1 MEEELIMIE
10 KPTDLKTL
18 STELKKHYGNM
29 HTSMRTDDDWY
40 NQVPSVAGMFV
51 PQEIPIHFPSTATNI
66 VDNMRDQ
73 VGTDEPVIEFSTLS
87 NDENELAWGVT
98 MARWGLDRFE
108 WIRNWSLQDAFEQ
121 AKQDLLLRGAG
132 AIKISINEDVLP
144 DPPIRSDFKGRGSK
158 EAFNEAV
165 RAYEAKKQ
173 LNEPFIVRAIDPL
186 DIMITPGSMTRPSY
200 VLEHQIR
207 RVIDI
212 NEKYEGWTDPE
223 KAKLLAKGNSVDAN
237 NPLREVEWLEYCSA
251 DHYIVTVDG
260 EVIIDRPNPYG
271 FIPYIWEYSGL
282 GRSHS
287 DGDPKHLARGLLST
301 IHGELQ
307 AEVRVKTA
315 WDAQWQYHVFP
326 TLLVE
331 KRADT
336 AAKQM
341 SVGPGRIMEW
351 GILGKNKP
359 EFLTVP
365 PPDQNMI
372 VFLSRIEQAI
382 ARQTATVLSD
392 PGGSSSE
399 YGILEALK
407 IGQALKAVQ
416 PIIKTLNRMGAQT
429 LGIMAHLAK
438 VRNLSFTVK
447 VSGGNKKSITGDRF
461 KDFDHFKVD
470 FESIDAAE
478 NDRRMLIGSNL
489 FTHGL
494 ITKRT
499 FHKKFGKSIVDDP
512 DEEQQWQIVEGI
524 IEQLMA
530 SGVILEV
537 AMQQMTAEDEAP
549 VGGGLAQQ
557 VSGAVGPQQGVFP
570 GLQNMMTE
578 AVGGQGMSG
587 ATSPIQAGGQAMSE
601 APRAGGI

>member
-1 MEEELIMIE
+1 MEEKLAME
-10 KPTDLKTL
+10 KPTNLKDLN
-18 STELKKHYGNM
+18 TELKKHYETM
-29 HTSMRTDDDWY
+29 HTSMKVDDDWY
-40 NQVPSVAGMFV
+40 NQVTSVAGMFV
-51 PQEIPIHFPSTATNI
+51 PLEIPIHFPSTATNI

-132 AIKISINEDVLP
+132 VIKISINEEVLP
-144 DPPIRSDFKGRGSK
+144 DPPMRSEFKGKGSK

-186 DIMITPGSMTRPSY
+186 DIMIAPGSLTRPSY

-207 RVIDI
+207 RVVDMSTEYPTWPDPYKKELIEAG
-212 NEKYEGWTDPE
+212 NEF
-223 KAKLLAKGNSVDAN
+223 DAN
-237 NPLREVEWLEYCSA
+237 NPLREVEWLEYYSA
-251 DHYIVTVDG
+251 EHYIVTVDG
-260 EVIIDRPNPYG
+260 ETIIDMPNPYG
-271 FIPYIWEYSGL
+271 FVPYIWEYSGL

-287 DGDPKHLARGLLST
+287 DGDPGHLARGLLST

-326 TLLVE
+326 TLLVKKAAE
-331 KRADT
+331 A

-351 GILGKNKP
+351 GILGDEKP

-365 PPDQNMI
+365 PPDENMI
-372 VFLSRIEQAI
+372 VFLERIEQAI
-382 ARQTATVLSD
+382 SRQTATVLSD
-392 PGGSSSE
+392 PGSSGSE
-399 YGILEALK
+399 FGILEALK

-416 PIIKTLNRMGAQT
+416 PVIKTLNRMGAQT
-429 LGIMAHLAK
+429 LGIMARLSK

-447 VSGGNKKSITGDRF
+447 VSGGNKKTITGDRF

-489 FTHGL
+489 YTHEL

-512 DEEQQWQIVEGI
+512 DEEMQWMIVEGI
-524 IEQLMA
+524 VKQMME
-530 SGVILEV
+530 SGMILEI
-537 AMQQMTAEDEAP
+537 AMQQMREGQEE
-549 VGGGLAQQ
+549 GGGLSGQ
-557 VSGAVGPQQGVFP
+557 VSSAVGPEQGAFP

-578 AVGGQGMSG
+578 AVGGEGVGG
-587 ATSPIQAGGQAMSE
+587 ATAPIQEGGQAMSE